1 MKTKLASLW
10 LAFDEPGSQDLC
22 FATFNQPNEIRFACH
37 CGRGGGGGRDEMVM
51 SIDYLWVY
59 DPAVSLCILKSTQ
72 IIGSTNFVFRV
83 AAVARKFLRG
93 EARTDGGPR
102 K

>member
-1 MKTKLASLW
+1 
-10 LAFDEPGSQDLC
+10 
-22 FATFNQPNEIRFACH
+22 
-37 CGRGGGGGRDEMVM
+37 MVM

-83 AAVARKFLRG
+83 APVARKFLRG

>member
-1 MKTKLASLW
+1 
-10 LAFDEPGSQDLC
+10 
-22 FATFNQPNEIRFACH
+22 
-37 CGRGGGGGRDEMVM
+37 MVM

-83 AAVARKFLRG
+83 SSSKIPPRRSEDRRGSEEIIATGNEGAAVSLN
-93 EARTDGGPR
+93 
-102 K
+102 